1 MLPYPNE
8 AYEPLIVFSVPT
20 AKDADAVTEYMTK
33 HNLPFKPVIGSWR
46 GEPRDYSFVAHA
58 TAFGPLMFNHYFEGS
73 ESLLYLHPSRKSDGS
88 RRAELV
94 TLHPNTLKQPADD
107 YGFWV
112 RVSEAGAKRKAGW
125 TYDPADGAWYT
136 CIMIPKGNEVPA
148 RIDMLD
154 PQLEAA

>member
-20 AKDADAVTEYMTK
+20 AKDADAVTEYMTQ
-33 HNLPFKPVIGSWR
+33 HNLPFKPVIGSWC

-58 TAFGPLMFNHYFEGS
+58 TAFGPLIFNGYLDGS
-73 ESLLYLHPSRKSDGS
+73 ESVLYLHPSRTSDGS

-94 TLHPNTLKQPADD
+94 SVKGHALTQPAIE
-107 YGFWV
+107 YGRWV
-112 RVSEAGAKRKAGW
+112 RVSEAGARSKPGW
-125 TYDPADGAWYT
+125 TYDPADSAWYT

-148 RIDMLD
+148 HRLV
-154 PQLEAA
+154 QEAA